1 MSTQARWFIGSIG
14 LRRPEESLPDTGS
27 EKTMS
32 SAKKTEAN
40 RRNAQKSSGPKSA
53 EGKSR
58 SRCNAIKH
66 GMRATLAVLPGED
79 EAAFSSRVDGWTR
92 DLKPRNE
99 AEQYLVDRAAR
110 VSWQLDRVERGYVA
124 RLTANINNATAAAAA
139 GVTQTEGDDVCLL
152 GARLF
157 WDARG
162 PMPLYPH
169 RPCSSDDPM
178 ARVSWPGI
186 AHDPNLPAHLVRS
199 LESTAEGCAWL
210 LDRWAE
216 LCSLLEQGIA
226 WQSPD
231 KLKAIRLL
239 GRQPIDA
246 FDVPQVGLVFLAC
259 HMIDPS
265 GGEPFHEIWRE
276 LKHSEIDIAKQRLRA
291 RPMDSLRPNSVDLAR
306 DALYGIVDQAVERLK
321 KIAEAY
327 RTRDEANAKL
337 TADLLGFDDSTE
349 GERIRRYETACSR
362 NLIRTLDAFDKRHRA
377 EDDIDPVF
385 PASIDEIAPVSAVE
399 VELEAGPDVEF
410 DPCFVAESTNEPIH
424 LSAVIAHDA
433 VSQPAETS
441 DAGMQS
447 HHKPDAIP
455 KKQELPNEPTVLT
468 GAHDIAELPNEPTAL
483 SGAYAI
489 AELPNEPTVLTG
501 AHANPELPNEP
512 TVLTG
517 RQDIAKLPNEP
528 TVLTGA
534 HTVAELPNE
543 PTALLSLQQSGG
555 RKLFASGTHRRVWD
569 AKPKAGPN
577 RKERRARAARSQKTK
592 SDLTWVL
599 PPGNVLLGK
608 PPP

>member
-1 MSTQARWFIGSIG
+1 
-14 LRRPEESLPDTGS
+14 
-27 EKTMS
+27 
-32 SAKKTEAN
+32 
-40 RRNAQKSSGPKSA
+40 
-53 EGKSR
+53 
-58 SRCNAIKH
+58 
-66 GMRATLAVLPGED
+66 
-79 EAAFSSRVDGWTR
+79 
-92 DLKPRNE
+92 
-99 AEQYLVDRAAR
+99 
-110 VSWQLDRVERGYVA
+110 
-124 RLTANINNATAAAAA
+124 
-139 GVTQTEGDDVCLL
+139 LL

-216 LCSLLEQGIA
+216 LCSLLEQGVA

-337 TADLLGFDDSTE
+337 TADLLAFDDSAE

-377 EDDIDPVF
+377 DDADDDRDIDPVI
-385 PASIDEIAPVSAVE
+385 PASIGVCLPVSAVE
-399 VELEAGPDVEF
+399 VEPDVEIDRAF
-410 DPCFVAESTNEPIH
+410 AAESIDEPIQPSDPIAGNPISEPAATCDDPELPSETTAPIGGYVNPELPNEPT
-424 LSAVIAHDA
+424 ARFGAHD
-433 VSQPAETS
+433 
-441 DAGMQS
+441 
-447 HHKPDAIP
+447 IP
-455 KKQELPNEPTVLT
+455 KSPNEPTAPVGAHAIAELPNEPTVLT
-468 GAHDIAELPNEPTAL
+468 GRH
-483 SGAYAI
+483 AI

-543 PTALLSLQQSGG
+543 STALLSLQQSGG